1 MNQDCY
7 KYFTRT
13 TTENPTHQNLE
24 QNKTKQKYKKSK
36 ANLHKGIFIVL
47 AYLVVYLKLQN
58 LCPILMVY

>member
-36 ANLHKGIFIVL
+36 ASLHKGIFIVL
-47 AYLVVYLKLQN
+47 AYLVVYLKL
-58 LCPILMVY
+58 